1 MPATRQGGG
10 YTLTFAKRNKDIQNL
25 LADKKNKG
33 IIITDY
39 ICEAIRFFEQNKN
52 NINKNNNEPN
62 VDLIEKI
69 VEQKI
74 KETLNKIPYSKLEDN
89 TTKNFNN
96 VSLESNLDGISIDDD

>member
-25 LADKKNKG
+25 LADKKNEG

-52 NINKNNNEPN
+52 NNKNSNDLN

-74 KETLNKIPYSKLEDN
+74 KETLNKIPYIKPEDN
-89 TTKNFNN
+89 IIKNFNN